1 MNIGILGSAEVGQS
15 LGHGF
20 LSEGYQVM
28 LGTRDTSK
36 EDVVKWKTA
45 HPGSATGTFSETAQ
59 FGDILVLACPGAAVE
74 QVIELAGK
82 ENFSEKIIIDATNPI
97 GGPPVDG
104 VLKFFTTLDDSLLER
119 IQRLL
124 PAAKMVK
131 AFNSVGNYSMYKPSF
146 AGGTPSMFICGN
158 DPEARKVVTDILT
171 KFGWETEDMGVAAAA
186 RGIEPLCMLWCI
198 PGFLNNDWVHAFK
211 VLR

>member
-146 AGGTPSMFICGN
+146 AGGIPSMFICGN

>member
-82 ENFSEKIIIDATNPI
+82 ENFSGKIIIDATNPI

-119 IQRLL
+119 TQRLL

-146 AGGTPSMFICGN
+146 PGGTPSMFICGN